1 MHKYRLLFLVA
12 VLVAGFL
19 QSAGPS
25 QAQSP
30 QREAFMAAGVNNLL
44 VYPAANQAEAEV
56 ARDTVIE
63 ILAKLRT
70 LFTGSYEPLG
80 FESLVRLVDEP
91 SSEDYY
97 AEAGLEAPTTA
108 TTEAGITHSFS
119 TSQVCLITVYRE
131 GLQSLS
137 ILPFNLAHEISHC
150 LQEFYIA
157 PTRVNLELSG
167 WWVEGIAEWAAMLVY
182 PDLAYDGLL
191 NGPGPDESLFLAHNN
206 LALSD
211 SVSARPDY
219 EGYGSYFFWLYLTS
233 LGDTSTVIDLISRVP
248 QTPSGEEDYQDFL
261 ASELDSAAI
270 MGHLGILLAQER
282 IPYQMSPVDL
292 FGSSV
297 PIQLPQSVNYAPNDF
312 TLDFNAFDVARASD
326 EVKAVEIS
334 TAGLGDPSNDV
345 LLAVEVGGRYV
356 YVSDGAP
363 VLICL
368 QQDNTLVPTV
378 LTRGDGDSAVD
389 VRLNFTPIMEEDSPC
404 TDPVVPGEAR
414 GYPAWRAVNVGNP
427 EIPDSRVLFL
437 DVNPDTT
444 LEVWHGPDLVFGRSG
459 GSGPFTGTTLQPP
472 GYDSYEATL
481 EIIDASTRASTSVGV
496 AGVMTYES
504 SYEYFLTDEIY
515 LLMTEINRTVLDYS
529 MFSSCIG
536 FEVMEPGRTWTTP
549 DPLVPL
555 RVDAGS
561 GTLYLGGR
569 AFIGGTQ
576 VFSQTSSDGDTGLE
590 TVFTVAV
597 TGQNSAY
604 IRYESTLDGRADC
617 RIVYE
622 SMLIPFNGEVEEL
635 IASYA
640 EEE

>member
-1 MHKYRLLFLVA
+1 MRNHRFLFLLV
-12 VLVAGFL
+12 VLVAGL
-19 QSAGPS
+19 LRPSGPL

-30 QREAFMAAGVNNLL
+30 QSETFMAAGVNNLL
-44 VYPAANQAEAEV
+44 VYPAANQTEAEV
-56 ARDTVIE
+56 ARNTVIE

-70 LFTGSYEPLG
+70 LFTGGYEPLG

-91 SSEDYY
+91 SADDYY
-97 AEAGLEAPTTA
+97 AEAGMETSATA
-108 TTEAGITHSFS
+108 TTEAGVTHSFS

-131 GLQSLS
+131 GLQSLA

-157 PTRVNLELSG
+157 PTRENLELSG

-182 PDLAYDGLL
+182 PDLAYDGLS
-191 NGPGPDESLFLAHNN
+191 NGPGPDESLFVAHNN
-206 LALSD
+206 LALTD
-211 SVSARPDY
+211 TVSARPDY

-233 LGDTSTVIDLISRVP
+233 LGDTASVIDLISRVP
-248 QTPSGEEDYQDFL
+248 QSPAGEEDYQDFL
-261 ASELDSAAI
+261 ASELDSAAM
-270 MGHLGILLAQER
+270 MGHLGVMLAQER
-282 IPYQMSPVDL
+282 VPYQMGQADL
-292 FGSSV
+292 FGSSES
-297 PIQLPQSVNYAPNDF
+297 IQLPQSVNYAPNDF
-312 TLDFNAFDVARASD
+312 TLDFNAFDVERPSD

-334 TAGLGDPSNDV
+334 TAGLGDSSNDV
-345 LLAVEVGGRYV
+345 LLGVEVGGQYV

-378 LTRGDGDSAVD
+378 LTRGDGDGAAD
-389 VRLNFTPIMEEDSPC
+389 IRLNFTPITEEDSPC
-404 TDPVVPGEAR
+404 TDPVIPGEAR

-427 EIPDSRVLFL
+427 DSPDSRVLFL

-444 LEVWHGPDLVFGRSG
+444 IEVWHGPDLVFGRSG
-459 GSGPFTGTTLQPP
+459 GTGPFTGTTLQPP
-472 GYDSYEATL
+472 GYDSFEAKL
-481 EIIDASTRASTSVGV
+481 EIVDAATRASTSVGV

-504 SYEYFLTDEIY
+504 SYEYFLTDERY

-549 DPLVPL
+549 DPLVPF

-597 TGQNSAY
+597 TGQNTAY

-622 SMLIPFNGEVEEL
+622 SMLIPFNGELEEL
-635 IASYA
+635 IASYDEA
-640 EEE
+640 E

>member
-1 MHKYRLLFLVA
+1 MHKYRMLFLV
-12 VLVAGFL
+12 VMLVAGFL
-19 QSAGPS
+19 RPAGSS

-30 QREAFMAAGVNNLL
+30 QSEAFMAAGVNNLL
-44 VYPAANQAEAEV
+44 VYPAANQTEADV

-70 LFTGSYEPLG
+70 LFTGGYEPLG
-80 FESLVRLVDEP
+80 FESLVHLVDEASP
-91 SSEDYY
+91 YF
-97 AEAGLEAPTTA
+97 AEAGLETPTTA
-108 TTEAGITHSFS
+108 TTEAGVTHSFS
-119 TSQVCLITVYRE
+119 TSQVCVITVYQA
-131 GLQSLS
+131 GIQSLA

-182 PDLAYDGLL
+182 PDLAYDGLF
-191 NGPGPDESLFLAHNN
+191 NGPGPSESLFLAHNN
-206 LALSD
+206 HALTD
-211 SVSARPDY
+211 SASGGDDY
-219 EGYGSYFFWLYLTS
+219 GGYGSYFFWLYLTS

-248 QTPSGEEDYQDFL
+248 QTPSGEEAYQDFL

-270 MGHLGILLAQER
+270 MGHLGVMLAQER
-282 IPYQMSPVDL
+282 IPYQMSPLDL

-334 TAGLGDPSNDV
+334 TSGLGDPSNDV
-345 LLAVEVGGRYV
+345 LLAVEVGGVYT

-378 LTRGDGDSAVD
+378 LTRGDGDGAAD
-389 VRLNFTPIMEEDSPC
+389 IQINFTPIMEEDSPC
-404 TDPVVPGEAR
+404 TDPVIPGEAR

-427 EIPDSRVLFL
+427 DTSDERVLFL
-437 DVNPDTT
+437 DVTPDTT
-444 LEVWHGPDLVFGRSG
+444 IEVWYGPDIVYGRSG
-459 GSGPFTGTTLQPP
+459 GTGPFTGTTLQPP
-472 GYDSYEATL
+472 GYDSFEATL
-481 EIIDASTRASTSVGV
+481 EILDASTRASTSVGV

-504 SYEYFLTDEIY
+504 SYEFFLTDEIY

-536 FEVMEPGRTWTTP
+536 FEVIEPGRTWTTP

-569 AFIGGTQ
+569 AFVGSNI
-576 VFSQTSSDGDTGLE
+576 VFTETTSDADTGLE
-590 TVFTVAV
+590 TVFTIAV
-597 TGQNSAY
+597 TGQNTAH
-604 IRYESTLDGRADC
+604 IHFESTLDGRADC

-622 SMLIPFNGEVEEL
+622 SMLIPFNGELEEL
-635 IASYA
+635 IASA
-640 EEE
+640 GE